1 MPRISKSP
9 VELRKDI
16 MEACIEVFN
25 EKGLKFTMDD
35 VAKSCHI
42 SKKTVYL
49 IFADKEQMV
58 LSMLDYCFDAIKVSE
73 QKIYNDKNLS
83 TVEKVKKILIIL
95 PDRYKEVDFT
105 KVIDLKDNY
114 PELYKR
120 LSVRLESDWDMTIE
134 LLERGI
140 EEGVIRNIS
149 IPVLKAVVS
158 GAMESLLGGNVL
170 KKNKLSYTEAL
181 EGLIDIVMNGIA
193 A

>member
-9 VELRKDI
+9 LELRKDI

-49 IFADKEQMV
+49 IFADKEQMI
-58 LSMLDYCFDAIKVSE
+58 LSMLDYCFDAIKAGE
-73 QKIYNDKNLS
+73 QKIYEDESLS
-83 TVEKVKKILIIL
+83 TVEKVRKIMIIL
-95 PDRYKEVDFT
+95 PDRYKEVDFS
-105 KVIDLKDNY
+105 KVIDLKENY

-120 LSVRLESDWDMTIE
+120 LSIRLESDWDKTIE
-134 LLERGI
+134 LIERGMK
-140 EEGVIRNIS
+140 EGVIRPIS
-149 IPVLKAVVS
+149 IPVLKALVS

-170 KKNKLSYTEAL
+170 KKNKLSYTDAL

>member
-9 VELRKDI
+9 SELRKDI

-58 LSMLDYCFDAIKVSE
+58 LSMLDYCFDAIKAGE
-73 QKIYNDKNLS
+73 QKIYEDPNLS
-83 TVEKVKKILIIL
+83 TVEKVRKIMIIL
-95 PDRYKEVDFT
+95 PDRYKVVDFS
-105 KVIDLKDNY
+105 KVIDLKENY

-120 LSVRLESDWDMTIE
+120 LSVRLENDWEKTIE
-134 LLERGI
+134 LIERGM
-140 EEGVIRNIS
+140 EEGVIRPIS
-149 IPVLKAVVS
+149 IPVLKALVS